1 MTWLPKIV
9 PGFRAAF
16 PGIDVQIYQGSYD
29 DITGW
34 LKTGAV
40 ELGFLSNSSAH
51 DLDFEPLYDDRLICI
66 APPDYQPRRPGVVR
80 AEELRSQP
88 FVSQQSDVD
97 ADIQSYFKKNDLHV
111 SSRCYIVDDQS
122 MIAMVACGQGL
133 ALMPE
138 LMFKEGAAS
147 AGCQVLQLEP
157 AAKRTIGLACLS
169 RTALS
174 PAAREFVEH
183 ARALQGSGDPRARG
197 QTCPARRLR
206 YCPRFLTTVNGH
218 GGQRAGRPAC
228 VPEIFHCAVQQN
240 TPVPLNRRRGVFI
253 FLVSFIVLRYG
264 HIRVLVGEVGGQGLH
279 VLVHGLGHVL
289 AVGDG
294 LDDGARTLDG
304 IAAGK
309 DAGDA
314 RAAHLVGLKQA
325 ARGGFQILRAVGDR
339 RAGALADGHNDTIRR
354 VELFGAG
361 NLGQRAVLGLV
372 QVDKD
377 DALVGDLQRLFVKD
391 EVHALQLGIAC
402 LVLAGRNVTGQ
413 REALEMPRAVA
424 DGGARHVHGRVARAD
439 DDDPIA
445 QVVDIGVLQIV
456 DGVVHVAKLSPLMC
470 SVLGRQ
476 TPVPMKMAL

>member
-1 MTWLPKIV
+1 MTLTDCQLLSIVAQLGTFAAAAERLHITPSAVSHAVSGVEAECGFPLFTRTKSGVTLTAAAEKLMPAIQQMLASSESLDQSIAQINGMHKGALRLGVFNSACVTWLPKIV

-66 APPDYQPRRPGVVR
+66 APPGYQPRRPGVVR

-88 FVSQQSDVD
+88 FVSQQSD
-97 ADIQSYFKKNDLHV
+97 V

-183 ARALQGSGDPRARG
+183 ARAFARK
-197 QTCPARRLR
+197 R
-206 YCPRFLTTVNGH
+206 
-218 GGQRAGRPAC
+218 
-228 VPEIFHCAVQQN
+228 
-240 TPVPLNRRRGVFI
+240 
-253 FLVSFIVLRYG
+253 
-264 HIRVLVGEVGGQGLH
+264 
-279 VLVHGLGHVL
+279 
-289 AVGDG
+289 
-294 LDDGARTLDG
+294 
-304 IAAGK
+304 
-309 DAGDA
+309 
-314 RAAHLVGLKQA
+314 
-325 ARGGFQILRAVGDR
+325 
-339 RAGALADGHNDTIRR
+339 
-354 VELFGAG
+354 
-361 NLGQRAVLGLV
+361 
-372 QVDKD
+372 
-377 DALVGDLQRLFVKD
+377 
-391 EVHALQLGIAC
+391 
-402 LVLAGRNVTGQ
+402 
-413 REALEMPRAVA
+413 
-424 DGGARHVHGRVARAD
+424 
-439 DDDPIA
+439 
-445 QVVDIGVLQIV
+445 
-456 DGVVHVAKLSPLMC
+456 
-470 SVLGRQ
+470 
-476 TPVPMKMAL
+476 

>member
-1 MTWLPKIV
+1 MTLTDCQLLSIVAQLGTFAAAAERLHITPSAVSHAVSGVEAECGFPLFTRTKSGVTLTAAAEKLMPAIQQMLASSESLDQSIAQINGMHKGALRLGVFNSACVTWLPKIV

-174 PAAREFVEH
+174 PAARPVAQAICRLKPPVYASTSSSSPAKYSPSVFLDAMV
-183 ARALQGSGDPRARG
+183 LGSTSPTFTPPAVMMASAMGRG
-197 QTCPARRLR
+197 PDTGMRKPFR
-206 YCPRFLTTVNGH
+206 VSS
-218 GGQRAGRPAC
+218 
-228 VPEIFHCAVQQN
+228 
-240 TPVPLNRRRGVFI
+240 RRRRSPFVR
-253 FLVSFIVLRYG
+253 SWALRSEG
-264 HIRVLVGEVGGQGLH
+264 TS
-279 VLVHGLGHVL
+279 
-289 AVGDG
+289 
-294 LDDGARTLDG
+294 AR
-304 IAAGK
+304 
-309 DAGDA
+309 
-314 RAAHLVGLKQA
+314 
-325 ARGGFQILRAVGDR
+325 
-339 RAGALADGHNDTIRR
+339 
-354 VELFGAG
+354 
-361 NLGQRAVLGLV
+361 
-372 QVDKD
+372 
-377 DALVGDLQRLFVKD
+377 
-391 EVHALQLGIAC
+391 
-402 LVLAGRNVTGQ
+402 
-413 REALEMPRAVA
+413 
-424 DGGARHVHGRVARAD
+424 
-439 DDDPIA
+439 
-445 QVVDIGVLQIV
+445 
-456 DGVVHVAKLSPLMC
+456 
-470 SVLGRQ
+470 
-476 TPVPMKMAL
+476 

>member
-1 MTWLPKIV
+1 MTLTDCQLLSIVAQLGTFAAAAERLHITPSAVSHAVSGVEAECGFPLFTRTKSGVTLTAAAEKLMPAIQQMLASSESLDQSIAQINGMHKGALRLGVFNSACVTWLPKIV

-157 AAKRTIGLACLS
+157 AADS
-169 RTALS
+169 AL
-174 PAAREFVEH
+174 PRRPGICGARAGVCKEAVTHAAGAGH
-183 ARALQGSGDPRARG
+183 AR
-197 QTCPARRLR
+197 PAGLR
-206 YCPRFLTTVNGH
+206 YCPRFLTAVNGH
-218 GGQRAGRPAC
+218 GGQRAGRPTC

-240 TPVPLNRRRGVFI
+240 TPVPLNRHRGVF
-253 FLVSFIVLRYG
+253 
-264 HIRVLVGEVGGQGLH
+264 
-279 VLVHGLGHVL
+279 
-289 AVGDG
+289 
-294 LDDGARTLDG
+294 T
-304 IAAGK
+304 
-309 DAGDA
+309 
-314 RAAHLVGLKQA
+314 
-325 ARGGFQILRAVGDR
+325 
-339 RAGALADGHNDTIRR
+339 
-354 VELFGAG
+354 
-361 NLGQRAVLGLV
+361 
-372 QVDKD
+372 
-377 DALVGDLQRLFVKD
+377 
-391 EVHALQLGIAC
+391 
-402 LVLAGRNVTGQ
+402 
-413 REALEMPRAVA
+413 
-424 DGGARHVHGRVARAD
+424 
-439 DDDPIA
+439 
-445 QVVDIGVLQIV
+445 
-456 DGVVHVAKLSPLMC
+456 
-470 SVLGRQ
+470 
-476 TPVPMKMAL
+476 

>member
-1 MTWLPKIV
+1 MTLTDCQLLSIVAQLGTFAAAAERLHITPSAVSHAVSGVEAECGFPLFTRTKSGVTLTAAAEKLMPAIQQMLASSESLDQSIAQINGMHKGALRLGVFNSACVTWLPKIV

-147 AGCQVLQLEP
+147 AGCQVLQLVP

-183 ARALQGSGDPRARG
+183 ARAFARK
-197 QTCPARRLR
+197 R
-206 YCPRFLTTVNGH
+206 
-218 GGQRAGRPAC
+218 
-228 VPEIFHCAVQQN
+228 
-240 TPVPLNRRRGVFI
+240 
-253 FLVSFIVLRYG
+253 
-264 HIRVLVGEVGGQGLH
+264 
-279 VLVHGLGHVL
+279 
-289 AVGDG
+289 
-294 LDDGARTLDG
+294 
-304 IAAGK
+304 
-309 DAGDA
+309 
-314 RAAHLVGLKQA
+314 
-325 ARGGFQILRAVGDR
+325 
-339 RAGALADGHNDTIRR
+339 
-354 VELFGAG
+354 
-361 NLGQRAVLGLV
+361 
-372 QVDKD
+372 
-377 DALVGDLQRLFVKD
+377 
-391 EVHALQLGIAC
+391 
-402 LVLAGRNVTGQ
+402 
-413 REALEMPRAVA
+413 
-424 DGGARHVHGRVARAD
+424 
-439 DDDPIA
+439 
-445 QVVDIGVLQIV
+445 
-456 DGVVHVAKLSPLMC
+456 
-470 SVLGRQ
+470 
-476 TPVPMKMAL
+476 